1 MKFAIYSMLK
11 NSKKKESVVKKMEVQ
26 DMFMAADRTIKIDEN
41 KKEET
46 IMLLQKNIEEK
57 QINVISSRKRILF
70 NQFKYMDKSMIYV
83 HLIFCIVLLLIA
95 AVMKHYEA
103 EEKDIILYSLFL
115 AGVLGVVSVMG
126 IGRIF
131 GTGIAELGESCYFNV
146 SQIVALHMLISGIIN
161 LTVLSIGIVF
171 VGIQW
176 RISLLRL
183 GLYVLVPFVT
193 AQSCCLKVLL
203 TEAGRKNSYL
213 LIMVGVFLVIFYM
226 IIGSIP
232 EVYKVTAYAVWAV
245 VLIVGL
251 MLMGVQI
258 KALFRGIE
266 KGEIICMN

>member
-1 MKFAIYSMLK
+1 MKG
-11 NSKKKESVVKKMEVQ
+11 MEVK
-26 DMFMAADRTIKIDEN
+26 DLFRDTDSIIKVDE
-41 KKEET
+41 KRKEET
-46 IMLLQKNIEEK
+46 IMILQKYIAEK
-57 QINVISSRKRILF
+57 QISVISSRKRILI
-70 NQFKYMDKSMIYV
+70 NQFRYMDKSMIYV
-83 HLIFCIVLLLIA
+83 HLIFCVVLLLIA
-95 AVMKHYEA
+95 AVMKHYGA

-115 AGVLGVVSVMG
+115 SGVLGIVSVVG

-131 GTGIAELGESCYFNV
+131 GTGIAELSESCYFNV
-146 SQIVALHMLISGIIN
+146 RQIVALHMLISGIIN
-161 LTVLSIGIVF
+161 LTVLFIGIVF

-176 RISLLRL
+176 QISLLRL
-183 GLYVLVPFVT
+183 GLYILVPFVT

-213 LIMVGVFLVIFYM
+213 LIMVGVFLVMFYM

-245 VLIVGL
+245 VPIVGL

-258 KALFRGIE
+258 KALLRGID

>member
-103 EEKDIILYSLFL
+103 EEKDIILYCLFL

-131 GTGIAELGESCYFNV
+131 GTGIAELGESCFFNV

-203 TEAGRKNSYL
+203 TEAGRKNSYM

-232 EVYKVTAYAVWAV
+232 EVYKVTAYTVWAV
-245 VLIVGL
+245 ALVIGL
-251 MLMGVQI
+251 ALLGIQI
-258 KALFRGIE
+258 KTLFRGIE